1 MNKWL
6 IGLVGIISLSN
17 VCIADDKLVLQ
28 DEKDRINYSVGYQ
41 IGGDFNAQG
50 LSLVPE
56 LLVRGI
62 EDAISEGQPMMTPE
76 EMRTTLVNF
85 KKMIVAAQNEQH
97 KAVAEK
103 NRVEGQEFLAQ
114 NSKKEGVVELPSGL
128 QYRILK
134 EGKGESPQPSDTVT
148 VHYRGRLV
156 DGTEF
161 DSSYSRNEPA
171 TFPANRVI
179 QGWQEALQLMKPGA
193 KYELFIPP
201 ELAYGKSG
209 GGGKIG
215 PNSTLIFEV
224 ELLEVESSEGS
235 Y

>member
-6 IGLVGIISLSN
+6 IGLVGIITLSN
-17 VCIADDKLVLQ
+17 VCVADDKLVLK

-41 IGGDFNAQG
+41 IGGDFSDQG
-50 LSLVPE
+50 MTLEPEILVQ
-56 LLVRGI
+56 GI
-62 EDAISEGQPMMTPE
+62 EDAISQGQPMMTPE

-97 KAVAEK
+97 KAVAEN

-114 NSKKEGVVELPSGL
+114 NSKKEGVVVLPSGL
-128 QYRILK
+128 QYRIIK
-134 EGKGESPQPSDTVT
+134 EGKGEAPQPSDTVT

-179 QGWQEALQLMKPGA
+179 QGWQEALLLMKPGA

-224 ELLEVESSEGS
+224 ELLAIESSEGRD
-235 Y
+235 

>member
-17 VCIADDKLVLQ
+17 VCVADDKLVLQ
-28 DEKDRINYSVGYQ
+28 DENDRINYSVGYQ
-41 IGGDFNAQG
+41 IGGDFSAQG
-50 LSLVPE
+50 MTLVPE
-56 LLVRGI
+56 VLVQGI

-85 KKMIVAAQNEQH
+85 KKMIVAAQNEQN

-114 NSKKEGVVELPSGL
+114 NSKKEGVVVLPSGL

-201 ELAYGKSG
+201 DLGYGKSG

-215 PNSTLIFEV
+215 PDSTLIFEV
-224 ELLEVESSEGS
+224 ELLAIESSKGS
-235 Y
+235 D